1 MLHNLQMNLSLR
13 WKCSLNS
20 YLYMQNSPITQFGL
34 IGLGIAI
41 IFLFIKPI
49 IDDVG
54 VMQDELAELEIA
66 VENASNYNRVLS
78 ELLSIESSI
87 SSSDHEL
94 LKTYLPSDID
104 GVQLI
109 SDLDMMAQISGT
121 RVVSASSPE
130 TSRRSFSDSGAMSR
144 ISYLEMDI
152 SLIGSYLGLKRFLTL
167 LERNSYPLEVAS
179 LSVNTDENSSLLDE
193 GIMHDYEITLRTFVL
208 E

>member
-1 MLHNLQMNLSLR
+1 
-13 WKCSLNS
+13 
-20 YLYMQNSPITQFGL
+20 MQNSPITQFGL